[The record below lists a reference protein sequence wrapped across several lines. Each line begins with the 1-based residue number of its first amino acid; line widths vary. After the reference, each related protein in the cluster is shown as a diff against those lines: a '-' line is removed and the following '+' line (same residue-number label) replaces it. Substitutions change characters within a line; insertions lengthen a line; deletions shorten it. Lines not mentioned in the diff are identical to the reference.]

1 MNRQIKFR
9 IWDKVNNKFLW
20 FFSND
25 LFDTI
30 FAQSHS
36 DGPIIQARG
45 KIFIRSNI
53 DYEINQFTGLHD
65 KNGKEIYE
73 KDILKQIY
81 YPMGADKKIIEYYKI
96 GVVIYGSHF
105 FGLQLKIEGTNVLDE
120 SKKLSHHRTR
130 KEVYKHP
137 SAGGDWVDNSFYGE
151 YEIIGN
157 VYENQELLNK

>member
-1 MNRQIKFR
+1 MNREIKFR
-9 IWDKVNNKFLW
+9 AWDKIKKEMLFDSIEYKFRLIEHPYTSKTEEITQIG
-20 FFSND
+20 FSN
-25 LFDTI
+25 L
-30 FAQSHS
+30 
-36 DGPIIQARG
+36 
-45 KIFIRSNI
+45 
-53 DYEINQFTGLHD
+53 DYDRFEIMQFTGLHD

-157 VYENQELLNK
+157 VYENPELLNK